1 MFFARKVDF
10 TAGLYASLDNNM
22 YFCMPKFK
30 ECQGGFMV
38 TIKRAENVRKILG
51 DTSSIPQAP
60 PKYPSSTPQVDKLLL
75 AFGGDYLSII
85 EIMAL
90 VGLKDR
96 KSFREKYL
104 NPAIEKGFIE
114 MLYPKQQRHPKQ
126 NIACRQWGWVIE
138 AQ

>member
-1 MFFARKVDF
+1 MERRV
-10 TAGLYASLDNNM
+10 L
-22 YFCMPKFK
+22 
-30 ECQGGFMV
+30 
-38 TIKRAENVRKILG
+38 AENVRKILG

-75 AFGGDYLSII
+75 AFGVDYLSII

-90 VGLKDR
+90 MGLKDR

-104 NPAIEKGFIE
+104 NPAIEKGSIE

-126 NIACRQWGWVIE
+126 EYRLSAMGLGYRSTIK
-138 AQ
+138 